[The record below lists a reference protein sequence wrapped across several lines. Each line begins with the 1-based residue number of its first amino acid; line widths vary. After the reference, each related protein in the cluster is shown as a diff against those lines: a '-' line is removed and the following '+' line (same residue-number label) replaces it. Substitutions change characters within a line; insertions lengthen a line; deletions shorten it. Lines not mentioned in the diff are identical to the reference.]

1 MRGLDWI
8 QLDKNLPC
16 LQNNLLQLARII
28 PYNSISQVEVKAE
41 AEVDWR
47 REWVSALYL
56 SVRVILMF
64 LLFFFLNLVGGGD
77 SYWVAYFQSTSL
89 SSPARWNCTRSILSM
104 IFRWG
109 LIQKPCHSKTVMT
122 DCVWNSP
129 QDLLSDLGGYLGLLL
144 GWYISV
150 NNIYNIY
157 VPLLMMTF
165 YTLTMIWPSFT

>member
-64 LLFFFLNLVGGGD
+64 LLLFFFKNLVGGGD
-77 SYWVAYFQSTSL
+77 SY
-89 SSPARWNCTRSILSM
+89 
-104 IFRWG
+104 
-109 LIQKPCHSKTVMT
+109 
-122 DCVWNSP
+122 
-129 QDLLSDLGGYLGLLL
+129 
-144 GWYISV
+144 
-150 NNIYNIY
+150 
-157 VPLLMMTF
+157 
-165 YTLTMIWPSFT
+165 